1 MVLARKLVHE
11 ARNRCIRDQDAGL
24 GKGVRGPD
32 IGEGSTASVNPE
44 AGILRVPG
52 TVRIGIGT
60 VSGVVRIHAGA
71 IRIVGAVAAQ
81 KPDIVNQRVFAGV
94 PEEPD
99 RPWVETAGENTEAG
113 DDVGSP

>member
-1 MVLARKLVHE
+1 MVLARELVHE
-11 ARNRCIRDQDAGL
+11 ARNGCVRYQDAGL

-94 PEEPD
+94 PGDPD
-99 RPWVETAGENTEAG
+99 RPGVKTAGETPDAG
-113 DDVGSP
+113 DAVGSN